1 MAEHVGRLVATRFQ
15 WDIMGSENLIIART
29 DSESG
34 KLISSNVDVR
44 DHEFILGVTE
54 DVKPL
59 AETLYE
65 LEAKGAS
72 AEEINRAEKK
82 WVDKHEL
89 VTYDEGN
96 QVMNQQIYSA
106 IKY

>member
-1 MAEHVGRLVATRFQ
+1 MAEHISRLIAARFQ
-15 WDIMGSENLIIART
+15 WDIMGSENLVIART

-65 LEAKGAS
+65 IESKGAS
-72 AEEINRAEKK
+72 AEEINKAEKE

-89 VTYDEGN
+89 VTYDEGS
-96 QVMNQQIYSA
+96 QAMSQQTRKSVLL
-106 IKY
+106 